1 LEDKLK
7 YFVLLIGVLALAS
20 CGAPEQRKKTEYE
33 RMVERRY
40 KESSALRDTSRKAK
54 GRFLSKERIFTPARK
69 GKDRKKPRPGIKSG
83 KLIHPGQ
90 GIIEKI
96 SFFV

>member
-1 LEDKLK
+1 MK

-40 KESSALRDTSRKAK
+40 KESSAPPSERYIKESQGSVSVEGEDFHSRQERERQKEAEARDKERKAY
-54 GRFLSKERIFTPARK
+54 SS
-69 GKDRKKPRPGIKSG
+69 RPGDY
-83 KLIHPGQ
+83 
-90 GIIEKI
+90 
-96 SFFV
+96 